1 MFAGRRAQAYCLS
14 PVPPAGGDLL
24 VRTFLPEQKEPKAP
38 SQLMASPAP
47 NDERWRVF
55 VSSCANTGLLILA
68 NSTTTVSH
76 LQAETVRRHEIQYP
90 EHDVASCRRLYA
102 KHALA
107 QGNHGWWAVAESHL
121 ISGLA
126 PPGEVHF
133 HADLFDSAGNQCQPL
148 GQPAAASAAGQEANS
163 EPAAAVVVNPPQP
176 VLPPIE
182 HPPLGHHNS
191 LGHVDTDF
199 PEVEPAPQESVSGGN
214 SQQDGSLHI
223 SVPSAS
229 AVAAQR
235 HQLQQQLL
243 QRQQAQQQ
251 AQQQQQQA
259 QHGSQRAQH
268 GSQPA
273 QQHEGNIQSVS
284 HKRRLSQAF
293 AQVKGVEQTPGDEAE
308 EAPQVKRQRHGGD
321 QAVMAQHGQN
331 SSGGP
336 DEPSGKKRRLSL
348 SRQAYKQKQRARK
361 NPPTSQA
368 AHQSGM
374 THPSQPAALPT
385 SRTPLQQGRQADVSM
400 LLRPSAASAAAVMT
414 DPGPSAAASQVTN
427 MSDAKQP
434 SGKLGRR
441 QRMRLSFQRQLAAA
455 QAAAVMQQQ
464 QQQQLP
470 PPQNKLT
477 VDQPASVPTQGASKI
492 SVKAGLQRPAAS
504 LKASDISVS
513 APGSASDSSSES
525 SSGSETD
532 PDVRLARSRKLT
544 TRQLSS
550 AAATSTPTAAAVGR
564 QKTAAKKET
573 AAEKETAANS
583 NSNGE
588 DEEEP
593 SSSAS
598 ASAASSPSSSSEE
611 EQEEKQM
618 SEVAAPAQMPEP
630 VTAAADESSSSE
642 GESESSSND
651 EEEEDQA
658 ALPASA
664 VVPDQATSLQADAS
678 PESSSSEDEE
688 VEDLSTAQPLP
699 DQARVASNGPSTQP
713 SSSEDEED
721 QQMPDVPASVSDQA
735 PHASPEDSSD
745 DSSSV
750 SSDNE
755 EEDEQNP
762 GAAAVPLQASAPSSD
777 EPSSDS
783 GDSEEE
789 EEQAPKL
796 SVSAPDQAPPDT
808 PGTTSS
814 MSDDSSSDSSCE
826 EEEDQP
832 VPAATALLPD
842 QAPPDSHESSS
853 SDESSSDSSS
863 EEDEDPPVRHAAAAA
878 RDLEPDVLAR
888 PTVPVQVAGSSN
900 SFSSSEDSSS
910 DSDSSEDED
919 VAMPDAAAVP
929 DQAASG
935 DSFSSSDESS
945 IDSDSSEEQEG
956 DEPMPE
962 AAAAAPDQAPVAM
975 PNQAPYMPA
984 AVPNQAPAA
993 PQSSSDFSSN
1003 GSTSSGSSDEEIDQA
1018 AAPAAGAAADESSG
1032 GSIGSKNQVSMAVS
1046 PAGNESSGEC
1056 DNIAS
1061 DGEEAED
1068 RSAAAQLT
1076 GHVADESSGGV
1087 GQEGEHVLQAATDA
1101 LRTLSTEAPSDLTS
1115 SGASSSSSDSS
1126 AASAPPSSSSDD
1138 AISSGA
1144 PLSSSPRISEGS
1156 RDADANAA
1164 AAEEA
1169 DVDARGRMTDDSAY
1183 DPAEGS
1189 MNESDYA
1196 APVEPAPTWAH
1207 ETLSQQPAFLNTYT
1221 SKDLKS
1227 LLSSAIEVKGLQP
1240 QRLEDEDDQ
1249 IPAMD
1254 EQPGPSGAA
1263 PARAASAGQNAE
1275 DRANKQSKKA
1285 SANDKGP
1292 LVVAEDS
1299 ECLEQVAQR
1308 PHQDWGKADKLA
1320 QMTRRAV
1327 KAWLNEDRLTRGLKE
1342 VNSNI
1347 YINNTAPIWW
1357 PLPKW
1362 DSTQLHRKADCQEVY
1377 MALQKFMREAG
1388 QHQPQ

>member
-532 PDVRLARSRKLT
+532 PD
-544 TRQLSS
+544 
-550 AAATSTPTAAAVGR
+550 
-564 QKTAAKKET
+564 
-573 AAEKETAANS
+573 
-583 NSNGE
+583 
-588 DEEEP
+588 
-593 SSSAS
+593 
-598 ASAASSPSSSSEE
+598 
-611 EQEEKQM
+611 
-618 SEVAAPAQMPEP
+618 
-630 VTAAADESSSSE
+630 
-642 GESESSSND
+642 
-651 EEEEDQA
+651 
-658 ALPASA
+658 
-664 VVPDQATSLQADAS
+664 ADAS

-745 DSSSV
+745 DSSS
-750 SSDNE
+750 
-755 EEDEQNP
+755 
-762 GAAAVPLQASAPSSD
+762 
-777 EPSSDS
+777 
-783 GDSEEE
+783 
-789 EEQAPKL
+789 
-796 SVSAPDQAPPDT
+796 
-808 PGTTSS
+808 
-814 MSDDSSSDSSCE
+814 
-826 EEEDQP
+826 
-832 VPAATALLPD
+832 
-842 QAPPDSHESSS
+842 APPDSHESSS